1 MVKRMRKAG
10 ESVNIIKNEYNLM
23 STIFFYLNLSK
34 ILHFFFNF
42 LKQKER
48 ENINNLMIRKM
59 WLNFNIE

>member
-1 MVKRMRKAG
+1 MLKR
-10 ESVNIIKNEYNLM
+10 NEYNFM

-34 ILHFFFNF
+34 ILHFFIF

-48 ENINNLMIRKM
+48 ENINNLMIRRM